1 MCIAIVVV
9 ITFCA
14 IADIPNNWNQVNTAD
29 LDQLQSYWPKIFRQW
44 RLAAAMCSHLHE
56 LHDVH
61 SSAPVLLPDLK
72 LITSAPYGTLNTN
85 KPTPSSIHLPAC
97 PSSLPFRQAES
108 KQSPKERY
116 ACKKS
121 LTHYYPIKL
130 KFNPV
135 NFRASE
141 LGTNGFSSFALDF
154 MSFKLEQILFRSQV
168 LTILPEMRGVS
179 FLTRFLS
186 LMHWDTTGKTSAFS
200 CTSPS
205 WAWSVLLP

>member
-1 MCIAIVVV
+1 MNI
-9 ITFCA
+9 
-14 IADIPNNWNQVNTAD
+14 AD
-29 LDQLQSYWPKIFRQW
+29 LDQLRPCWPKIFRQS
-44 RLAAAMCSHLHE
+44 RLAAVMHSHLHE
-56 LHDVH
+56 LHDAH

-85 KPTPSSIHLPAC
+85 NPTPCSIHLSAR

-108 KQSPKERY
+108 KQSPKEQY
-116 ACKKS
+116 GCKKS

-168 LTILPEMRGVS
+168 LTILPEM
-179 FLTRFLS
+179 
-186 LMHWDTTGKTSAFS
+186 
-200 CTSPS
+200 
-205 WAWSVLLP
+205 